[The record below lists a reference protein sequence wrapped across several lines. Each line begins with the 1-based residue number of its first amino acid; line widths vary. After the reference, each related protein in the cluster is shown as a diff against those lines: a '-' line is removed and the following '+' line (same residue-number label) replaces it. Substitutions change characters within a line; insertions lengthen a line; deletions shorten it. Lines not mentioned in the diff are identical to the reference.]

1 MNSALSWQLVSVHK
15 AVISVMS
22 VTKLYRCDHKVK
34 MLNSPV
40 GSFVSPQD
48 SREPRCKR
56 IPSAR
61 QIDLIA
67 AAEDTNMEEG
77 KGFLCASSLF
87 KKTDHAK
94 AMQKICTVAYSDV

>member
-15 AVISVMS
+15 MVISVMS
-22 VTKLYRCDHKVK
+22 VTKLYRRRDHKVK

-48 SREPRCKR
+48 SRELRCKR

-67 AAEDTNMEEG
+67 AAEDTDMKEG
-77 KGFLCASSLF
+77 KSSCVRL
-87 KKTDHAK
+87 
-94 AMQKICTVAYSDV
+94 YSF